1 MQLKRD
7 TDYALR
13 ILYCLKL
20 NNDDRGADTTHGMT
34 LTEIAAQTGTPKI
47 VAGRV
52 CENLKENGMIQMIS
66 EQEAAER
73 VYASDGT
80 LLNTTLLDVIE
91 AVEGTGQLFAV
102 FDKRSAVYKNCEM
115 QIQNVQKRTDKVL
128 ARATLGKLFEQEPG
142 F

>member
-1 MQLKRD
+1 
-7 TDYALR
+7 
-13 ILYCLKL
+13 
-20 NNDDRGADTTHGMT
+20 MT

-128 ARATLGKLFEQEPG
+128 ARATLGKLFEQKPG